1 MGRILPRRTHPSH
14 QPVPDLADRRKFAAP
29 IAGCEGDHM
38 GETLFTSTF
47 TPDPKSALDVL
58 AFVLTP
64 IEAFASDP
72 DELEIVA
79 ELLGAAKC
87 EAIERWQALRSEASR
102 Q

>member
-1 MGRILPRRTHPSH
+1 
-14 QPVPDLADRRKFAAP
+14 
-29 IAGCEGDHM
+29 M
-38 GETLFTSTF
+38 GETLFTSTY

-72 DELEIVA
+72 DELEAVA
-79 ELLGAAKC
+79 EILNAAKS
-87 EAIERWQALRSEASR
+87 EAIERWQSLHSEARR